1 MKIRLFSIAST
12 LLCAIWLLANCKT
25 AAPKPAATTAATL
38 DPLAAERK
46 KYIARVAASIAG
58 REQVAVDSVFQNLK
72 VLGGFPAE
80 NLVFAM
86 EKWSEALGVGCDH
99 CHVPNEWHQ
108 DVKPEKEI
116 ARQMVSFGETV
127 NAELRKIK
135 GLKSE
140 KPGINCFSCHRGEL
154 KPARRRN

>member
-1 MKIRLFSIAST
+1 MKIPPVFF
-12 LLCAIWLLANCKT
+12 AIFFAICFLANCKT
-25 AAPKPAATTAATL
+25 PATTSTAITEKA

-46 KYIARVAASIAG
+46 KQIDRVNAAIAG

-80 NLVFAM
+80 NLVYAM

-108 DVKPEKEI
+108 DVKKEKEI
-116 ARQMVSFGETV
+116 ARQMVNLGEMV
-127 NAELRKIK
+127 NTELRKIE

-140 KPGINCFSCHRGEL
+140 RPGINCFSCHRGEL
-154 KPARRRN
+154 KPAKKKSG

>member
-1 MKIRLFSIAST
+1 MKHFQFFAVLAT
-12 LLCAIWLLANCKT
+12 AIWLLGNCKT
-25 AAPKPAATTAATL
+25 AAPKTTADPPQKL
-38 DPLAAERK
+38 DPLAADRAKYVERVN
-46 KYIARVAASIAG
+46 RMIAG
-58 REQVAVDSVFQNLK
+58 REQVAVDSVFKNLK

-86 EKWSEALGVGCDH
+86 EKWSEALGVSCDH

-116 ARQMVSFGETV
+116 ARQMVEFGEKV

-140 KPGINCFSCHRGEL
+140 KPLVNCYSCHRGEM
-154 KPARRRN
+154 KPSRRKQ

>member
-1 MKIRLFSIAST
+1 MKPVLTSLAIAV
-12 LLCAIWLLANCKT
+12 AIIWLANCKT
-25 AAPKPAATTAATL
+25 PPPSPTGTSQPVGKA
-38 DPLAAERK
+38 DPLAADRA
-46 KYIARVAASIAG
+46 KYAASVRKMIAG

-116 ARQMVSFGETV
+116 ARQMVTLGETV
-127 NAELRKIK
+127 NTELRKIK

-140 KPGINCFSCHRGEL
+140 RPGVNCFTCHRGEL
-154 KPARRRN
+154 KPAKRRN

>member
-1 MKIRLFSIAST
+1 LKIKYLFFIIAS
-12 LLCAIWLLANCKT
+12 AVIALANCKT
-25 AAPKPAATTAATL
+25 AAKPPASVVAPPPDTL
-38 DPLAAERK
+38 ACARAKDAESVRK
-46 KYIARVAASIAG
+46 KITG
-58 REQVAVDSVFQNLK
+58 RENVSVDSVFQNLK

-108 DVKPEKEI
+108 DIKPEKEI
-116 ARQMVSFGETV
+116 ARQMVEFGERV
-127 NAELRKIK
+127 NTELRKIK

-140 KPGINCFSCHRGEL
+140 KPLVNCYSCHRGEQSN
-154 KPARRRN
+154 RVDCFD

>member
-1 MKIRLFSIAST
+1 MKSLSVST
-12 LLCAIWLLANCKT
+12 ILAVLIWLLGNCKT
-25 AAPKPAATTAATL
+25 AGPKTPTAALPPT
-38 DPLAAERK
+38 DPLAAERAQ
-46 KYIARVAASIAG
+46 YVERVNRMIAG

-108 DVKPEKEI
+108 DVKPEKDI
-116 ARQMVSFGETV
+116 ARQMVTLGETV
-127 NAELRKIK
+127 NAELRNIK

-140 KPGINCFSCHRGEL
+140 KPGVNCYSCHRGEL
-154 KPARRRN
+154 KPAKRKR

>member
-1 MKIRLFSIAST
+1 M
-12 LLCAIWLLANCKT
+12 
-25 AAPKPAATTAATL
+25 
-38 DPLAAERK
+38 
-46 KYIARVAASIAG
+46 VG

-86 EKWSEALGVGCDH
+86 EKWSEALGVGCEH
-99 CHVPNEWHQ
+99 CHIPNEWHQ
-108 DVKPEKEI
+108 DLKPEKEI
-116 ARQMVSFGETV
+116 ARQMVEMGERL

-140 KPGINCFSCHRGEL
+140 KPTINCFSCHRGEL
-154 KPARRRN
+154 IPAKRIK

>member
-1 MKIRLFSIAST
+1 LKIKYLVSVIGIAVV
-12 LLCAIWLLANCKT
+12 ALANCKT
-25 AAPKPAATTAATL
+25 AIKPVAPAITNPV
-38 DPLAAERK
+38 DSLARARAKDAETVRK
-46 KYIARVAASIAG
+46 RIAG
-58 REQVAVDSVFQNLK
+58 RENAVVDSVFQNLK

-86 EKWSEALGVGCDH
+86 ERWSEALGVGCDH

-116 ARQMVSFGETV
+116 ARQMVEFGERV
-127 NAELRKIK
+127 NADLRKIK

-140 KPGINCFSCHRGEL
+140 KPLVNCYSCHRGEQ
-154 KPARRRN
+154 KPARKPK